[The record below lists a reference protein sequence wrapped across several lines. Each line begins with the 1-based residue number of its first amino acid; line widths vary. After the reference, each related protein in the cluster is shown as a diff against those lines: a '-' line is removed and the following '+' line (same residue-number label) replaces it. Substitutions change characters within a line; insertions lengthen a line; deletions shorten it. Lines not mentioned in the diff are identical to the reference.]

1 MQAIIAWLRRAGYD
15 AMPKN
20 YYTNIAVWRDWYAG
34 KVKDVHYYQQYNG
47 RKHIQRVRKSLG
59 MAKTIAED
67 WANLI
72 MNEKVD
78 VQVED
83 ENAAKQIQRV
93 LETNGFRR
101 RANRLVELTMA
112 MGTGAFVEFVEGDNI
127 RIDYIRADMIYPL
140 EWRNGEIIS
149 CAFASEKAKEK
160 ESQVYLN
167 IHERQEDG
175 TYLIRNILFARNN
188 ESLTEIALPDGVEP
202 EVQTGSTLPR
212 FQIITPNLANN
223 IVMDCPMGISVYAN
237 AVDQLAH
244 LDLVFDSYDNEF
256 RLGKKRLMIPLSFT
270 RVMEEESGIGTPVFD
285 DDDTEFYAIP
295 GTEDD
300 APKEFNA
307 ELRADAHEKGI
318 QTALNLVS
326 VKCGM
331 GNDRYNFQNG
341 TAKTAT
347 EVVSEKSDLYQ
358 SLKKHE
364 QVVEEAIVGLVQ
376 AIAEMLG
383 LPEQKVSIGFDDSII
398 EDVGAEK
405 TRFLQEIAAGVRLPW
420 EYRVQFLGETE
431 EVAKE
436 MLQQSEKDDDP
447 FGFLRAGEE

>member
-15 AMPKN
+15 AMPDD
-20 YYTNIAVWRDWYAG
+20 YYKYIAIWREWYAG
-34 KVKDVHYYQQYNG
+34 KVKKVHYYKQYNG
-47 RKHIQRVRKSLG
+47 RKHIQRERKSLG

-72 MNEKVD
+72 INEKVD

-83 ENAAKQIQRV
+83 ENAAKQIRQV
-93 LETNGFRR
+93 LDSNGFRR
-101 RANRLVELTMA
+101 RANRLVELAMA
-112 MGTGAFVEFVEGDNI
+112 MGTGAFVEFMEGDTV

-140 EWRNGEIIS
+140 EWSNGEIIS

-160 ESQVYLN
+160 EARVYLN
-167 IHERQEDG
+167 IHERQENG
-175 TYLIRNILFARNN
+175 TYRIRNIMFERKDQ
-188 ESLTEIALPDGVEP
+188 SLTEIALPDGVEP

-212 FQIITPNLANN
+212 FQIVTPNLANN

-237 AVDQLAH
+237 AIDQLAH

-270 RVMEEESGIGTPVFD
+270 RVIEEQSGLSTPVFD

-364 QVVEEAIVGLVQ
+364 QVVEEAIVRLVQ
-376 AIAEMLG
+376 VVAEMLG
-383 LPEQKVSIGFDDSII
+383 LPEQTVSVGFDDSII

-405 TRFLQEIAAGVRLPW
+405 TRFLQEIAAGVRMPW

-431 EVAKE
+431 ETAKE
-436 MLQQSEKDDDP
+436 MLQQTNKDNDP
-447 FGFLRAGEE
+447 FGFLQGEE